1 LPIFSG
7 IKKGEIKQMI
17 QFKQV
22 KTSAIEGIEVDSG
35 MLLKNFNIATPS
47 TPADADILG
56 ITSGGFTFTANAD
69 YEDFG
74 ADIDN
79 VPNGSKEFKRRTAWH
94 VSLTTNLLD
103 QNVDNIKFAL
113 GAKASSTVSELS
125 GEDAD
130 GDHFTMNS
138 ITPFKN
144 LKNSDFQDLYAAF
157 NLLDGISWVII
168 KINNALSTGGYQLT
182 TSKNGKGQTAITI
195 EGHPTIEAEQSAPF
209 TIYWGTLVPENEAS
223 SGSGSGSGSSSGTGS
238 ESGGSSGGT
247 GTGG

>member
-1 LPIFSG
+1 
-7 IKKGEIKQMI
+7 MI

-22 KTSAIEGIEVDSG
+22 KTSAIDGIEVDSG

-113 GAKASSTVSELS
+113 GAKVSSTVSGIS

-130 GDHFTMNS
+130 GDHFNMNS
-138 ITPFKN
+138 ITPFKS

-157 NLLDGISWVII
+157 NLLDGISWVVI

-195 EGHPTIEAEQSAPF
+195 EGHPTIEAGQSAPF
-209 TIYWGTLVPENEAS
+209 TIYWGTLVPENEVS
-223 SGSGSGSGSSSGTGS
+223 EETGNTGTGNT
-238 ESGGSSGGT
+238 GTGNT

>member
-1 LPIFSG
+1 
-7 IKKGEIKQMI
+7 MI

-22 KTSAIEGIEVDSG
+22 KTSAIDGIEVDSG

-113 GAKASSTVSELS
+113 GAKTSTTSGIG

-130 GDHFTMNS
+130 GDHFIMHAISPN
-138 ITPFKN
+138 KN
-144 LKNSDFQDLYAAF
+144 LKSSDFQDLYAAF

-168 KINNALSTGGYQLT
+168 KIYNALSTGGYQLT

-195 EGHPTIEAEQSAPF
+195 EGHPTIEAGQSAPF
-209 TIYWGTLVPENEAS
+209 TIYWGTLVPENEVS
-223 SGSGSGSGSSSGTGS
+223 EETGNTGTGNT
-238 ESGGSSGGT
+238 GTGNTGTGNT

>member
-1 LPIFSG
+1 
-7 IKKGEIKQMI
+7 MI

-22 KTSAIEGIEVDSG
+22 KTSAIDGIEVDSG

-113 GAKASSTVSELS
+113 GAKVSSSVSGIG

-130 GDHFTMNS
+130 GDHFNMSS
-138 ITPFKN
+138 ITPNKN
-144 LKNSDFQDLYAAF
+144 LKSSDFQDLYAAF
-157 NLLDGISWVII
+157 NLLDGISWVVI

-195 EGHPTIEAEQSAPF
+195 EGHPTIEAGQYYAPF
-209 TIYWGTLVPENEAS
+209 TIYWGTLVHESEAS
-223 SGSGSGSGSSSGTGS
+223 TETGT
-238 ESGGSSGGT
+238 GGT

>member
-1 LPIFSG
+1 
-7 IKKGEIKQMI
+7 MI
-17 QFKQV
+17 QFKKV
-22 KTSAIEGIEVDSG
+22 KTSAIDGIEVDSG
-35 MLLKNFNIATPS
+35 MLLKNFNIAKPS
-47 TPADADILG
+47 TPTDEDILG

-113 GAKASSTVSELS
+113 GAKSYIPGAQS

-130 GDHFTMNS
+130 GDHFTMHS
-138 ITPFKN
+138 ITPSKN
-144 LKNSDFQDLYAAF
+144 LKSSDFQNLYATF

-168 KINNALSTGGYQLT
+168 EIENALSTGGYQLT

-195 EGHPTIEAEQSAPF
+195 EGHPTIEAGQYYAPF
-209 TIYWGTLVPENEAS
+209 TIYWGTLVHENEAS
-223 SGSGSGSGSSSGTGS
+223 AETGT
-238 ESGGSSGGT
+238 GGT